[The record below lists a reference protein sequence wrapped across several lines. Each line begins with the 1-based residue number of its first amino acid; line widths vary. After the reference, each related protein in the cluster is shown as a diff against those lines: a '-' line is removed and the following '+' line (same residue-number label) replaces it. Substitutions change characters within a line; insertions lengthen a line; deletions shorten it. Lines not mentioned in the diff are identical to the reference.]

1 MHPKISIIIP
11 VYNVEKH
18 IRQCLD
24 SIINQTFLD
33 FEVLLIDDG
42 SPDKSGDICDEY
54 ATKDSRFRVY
64 HKVNGGVSSARNK
77 GLDNA
82 VGEWVTFID
91 ADDWIEKETLEQCIE
106 NSKNVE
112 FVRFGMKS
120 VYGENLYIEDTRLEN
135 GWTYKIYCANVFSR
149 QTALGVCGGLYLR
162 SIFTNNNIKFNPKYR
177 LGEDWLVLMQ
187 YLKCIKKI
195 KILNSPFYNYNKQN
209 ERSATSTPSLTK
221 FIELNKVASIICYD
235 AELRE
240 IVDHNHVASLKANI
254 CAPCLANILLTKSKL
269 TDCKKVIK
277 DMVDNDI
284 FPSLKEI
291 ILCKLHFKFKL
302 VLLMFSPIKYCQ
314 QLCRL

>member
-1 MHPKISIIIP
+1 MPQISVIIP
-11 VYNVEKH
+11 VYNAEKYLNRC
-18 IRQCLD
+18 ID
-24 SIINQTFLD
+24 SILAQSFTD
-33 FEVLLIDDG
+33 FEVLLVDDG
-42 SPDKSGDICDEY
+42 SPDGSGEICDNY
-54 ATKDSRFRVY
+54 IAKDSRIRVF
-64 HKVNGGVSSARNK
+64 HKQNEGVSSARNM

-82 VGEWVTFID
+82 IGEWVTFVD

-106 NSKNVE
+106 NSKDVE

-135 GWTYKIYCANVFSR
+135 SWTYKIYCANVFSR
-149 QTALGVCGGLYLR
+149 QTALGVCGGLYR
-162 SIFTNNNIKFNPKYR
+162 RAIFTNNNIKFNPQYR

-195 KILNSPFYNYNKQN
+195 KILNYPFYNYNKQN
-209 ERSATSTPSLTK
+209 EISTTSTPSLTK

-235 AELRE
+235 ADLRE
-240 IVDHNHVASLKANI
+240 VVDRNHIASLKANI
-254 CAPCLANILLTKSKL
+254 CAPCLANMLLTKSKL

-291 ILCKLHFKFKL
+291 ILCKLQVKFKL
-302 VLLMFSPIKYCQ
+302 VLLIFSPIKYYQ
-314 QLCRL
+314 QLCML